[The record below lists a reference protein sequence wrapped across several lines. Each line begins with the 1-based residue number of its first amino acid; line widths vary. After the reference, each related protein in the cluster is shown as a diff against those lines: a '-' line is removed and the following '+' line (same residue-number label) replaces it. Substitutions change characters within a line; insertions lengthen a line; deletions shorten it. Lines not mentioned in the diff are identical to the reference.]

1 MLWDP
6 FLYCINDS
14 IQGNSET
21 GNKVFVLPSKV
32 SINIQMIQKC
42 RFCNAVN
49 KGTGICFL
57 YTFGK
62 QSVAASH
69 YKIFQCTF
77 CTVVVYAEMTIFQ
90 IPSQIYFLIK
100 HIQNGITNKG
110 RPVYRI
116 FHRMQPF
123 KQGVHNRT
131 GLFLVLLIFFF
142 RCFVID
148 HILNLIEDTD
158 P

>member
-1 MLWDP
+1 M
-6 FLYCINDS
+6 
-14 IQGNSET
+14 
-21 GNKVFVLPSKV
+21 V
-32 SINIQMIQKC
+32 QKC

-62 QSVAASH
+62 QPVAASH
-69 YKIFQCTF
+69 CKIFQCTF

-100 HIQNGITNKG
+100 CIQNGITNKG

-116 FHRMQPF
+116 FHRMQSF
-123 KQGVHNRT
+123 KHGIHNRT
-131 GLFLVLLIFFF
+131 GLFLALLIFFF
-142 RCFVID
+142 RCFIVD
-148 HILNLIEDTD
+148 HLLDLIEDPD

>member
-1 MLWDP
+1 M
-6 FLYCINDS
+6 
-14 IQGNSET
+14 
-21 GNKVFVLPSKV
+21 V
-32 SINIQMIQKC
+32 QKC
-42 RFCNAVN
+42 CFCNAVN
-49 KGTGICFL
+49 KSTGISSS

-62 QSVAASH
+62 QPVAASH
-69 YKIFQCTF
+69 CKVFQCTF

-100 HIQNGITNKG
+100 RIQNGITNKG

-123 KQGVHNRT
+123 KQGIHNRT
-131 GLFLVLLIFFF
+131 GLFLALLIFFF
-142 RCFVID
+142 RCFIVD
-148 HILNLIEDTD
+148 HFLDLIEDPD